1 MYLYVCTAIISTYI
15 GDFKPLNTKAGLLM
29 YNGTSNVNYS
39 KHHIQN
45 LMNVLLECIKL
56 G

>member
-29 YNGTSNVNYS
+29 YNGTSNINYS
-39 KHHIQN
+39 KQHN
-45 LMNVLLECIKL
+45 YSKFNECFIRVY
-56 G
+56 